1 MKKKDILICPA
12 AISIFYIK
20 DKEKKQREWDKLVK
34 VPMEENEA
42 IKQFEKIGFWNM
54 SCVRISEAQQLRK
67 IK

>member
-1 MKKKDILICPA
+1 MG
-12 AISIFYIK
+12 
-20 DKEKKQREWDKLVK
+20 E
-34 VPMEENEA
+34 EENEA